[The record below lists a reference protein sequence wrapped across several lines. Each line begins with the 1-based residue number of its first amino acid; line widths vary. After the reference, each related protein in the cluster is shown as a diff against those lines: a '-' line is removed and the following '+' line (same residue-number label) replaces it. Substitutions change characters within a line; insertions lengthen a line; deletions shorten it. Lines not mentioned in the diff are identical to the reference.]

1 MKDKFTIEDFLIK
14 IIPGGILLGVLYFLY
29 GTELNIK
36 IPTELDIFVTTIF
49 LVFSFLTGEIIQT
62 IAHEFEWLIDIFY
75 KFYRPSKIFLYKNNP
90 VLKNEKIRES
100 LIEFLNLTED
110 EKHIFDLEYKELP
123 LLKKR
128 QKQEVSQSCF
138 WKLYSRVSNEPI
150 INVFNRNYLY
160 IRAIV
165 FLFLILS
172 IIFFLNSYI
181 QLFFLCLILFLI
193 FLWRARG
200 MARTLVFKTV
210 ILNLKNK

>member
-36 IPTELDIFVTTIF
+36 IPKELDIFVTTIF
-49 LVFSFLTGEIIQT
+49 FVFAFLTGEIIQT

-75 KFYRPSKIFLYKNNP
+75 KFYRPSKIFLYKKNP
-90 VLKNEKIRES
+90 VIKNEKIRENIIEYLS
-100 LIEFLNLTED
+100 LPES
-110 EKHIFDLEYKELP
+110 EKIMFDLEYNKLP
-123 LLKKR
+123 IFRKR
-128 QKQEVSQSCF
+128 QKQEISQSYF
-138 WKLYSRVSNEPI
+138 WKLYSKVSSEPI

-160 IRAIV
+160 TRAIV

-172 IIFFLNSYI
+172 VLFLINNYI
-181 QLFFLCLILFLI
+181 NLFFLCLVLFLI

-200 MARTLVFKTV
+200 MARTLVFKTI
-210 ILNLKNK
+210 ILNLKGK